1 MKIIKGLESVTLF
14 SENPTVLYNFYKDTV
29 GIKFTIEAELGEG
42 NDLFGFEPEKGSG
55 FYIVHHSELKGK
67 TKEPKRVIINFEV
80 DNIEKEFKRLK
91 KAGVK
96 VIAKIYHVQDYGYI
110 CTFEDPDGNYFQLVK
125 VRE

>member
-1 MKIIKGLESVTLF
+1 MVKRVESVTLF
-14 SENPTVLYNFYKDTV
+14 SENPTALYNFYKDTV

-42 NDLFGFEPEKGSG
+42 EDLFGFEPKVGSG
-55 FYIVHHSELKGK
+55 FYIVHHSDLKGK

-80 DNIEKEFKRLK
+80 GDIEKEFKRLK

-96 VIAKIYHVQDYGYI
+96 VIAQIYHVQDYGYI
-110 CTFEDPDGNYFQLVK
+110 ATFEDPDGNYFQLVK